1 MRTQRLGLIQTPDQ
15 LRFSYIAI
23 LHGADRVLKGDD
35 DEDSLSDEG
44 VATEDSEEGDEM
56 AGKERKA
63 VEDDKMP
70 PPLPPRHS
78 DLKLRVEDNG
88 AEDKEEDKEE
98 AKRPP
103 PPPPLKRTDSL
114 SGSSSPS
121 VTPEPPPIP
130 ARDDI
135 PPPIPPRDKDM
146 YSKDHFLEEREGNPS
161 VNDIPS
167 QSVEGSIHTA
177 TGNSLNTE
185 DSMTMEN
192 TLNR

>member
-23 LHGADRVLKGDD
+23 LHGADRVLKGDE

-44 VATEDSEEGDEM
+44 VATEDSGEEDE
-56 AGKERKA
+56 AAVKEGKA
-63 VEDDKMP
+63 SEDDQLP
-70 PPLPPRHS
+70 PPLPPRQS
-78 DLKLRVEDNG
+78 DPKKPNVEDNI
-88 AEDKEEDKEE
+88 AEDNKE
-98 AKRPP
+98 AKPP
-103 PPPPLKRTDSL
+103 APLKRTYSL
-114 SGSSSPS
+114 SGSSSQS

-135 PPPIPPRDKDM
+135 PPPIPPRDKGM
-146 YSKDHFLEEREGNPS
+146 YSNDHFLEEREGNPS

-167 QSVEGSIHTA
+167 QSVEGSIHT
-177 TGNSLNTE
+177 GMENSLNTE
-185 DSMTMEN
+185 NTMTMEN

>member
-23 LHGADRVLKGDD
+23 LHGADRVLKGDEDD
-35 DEDSLSDEG
+35 DEDSSSDEG
-44 VATEDSEEGDEM
+44 VATEDSEEDET

-63 VEDDKMP
+63 AEDDKMP
-70 PPLPPRHS
+70 PPLPPRQS
-78 DLKLRVEDNG
+78 DLKLHVEDN
-88 AEDKEEDKEE
+88 EE
-98 AKRPP
+98 AK
-103 PPPPLKRTDSL
+103 PPPLLERTCSL

-121 VTPEPPPIP
+121 VTPEPPPVP
-130 ARDDI
+130 ADDI

-167 QSVEGSIHTA
+167 QNVEGSIHTG

-185 DSMTMEN
+185 SSMTMEN

>member
-23 LHGADRVLKGDD
+23 LHGADRVLKGDEDD

-44 VATEDSEEGDEM
+44 VATEDSAEDVEA
-56 AGKERKA
+56 AGKEREA
-63 VEDDKMP
+63 SEDDQLP
-70 PPLPPRHS
+70 PPLPPRQS
-78 DLKLRVEDNG
+78 DSKKPHVEDDS
-88 AEDKEEDKEE
+88 AQDKEE
-98 AKRPP
+98 AKPP
-103 PPPPLKRTDSL
+103 PAILKRTYSL

-130 ARDDI
+130 ARDDL

-146 YSKDHFLEEREGNPS
+146 YTNDHFLEEREGNPS

-167 QSVEGSIHTA
+167 QNVEGSIHTGMEN
-177 TGNSLNTE
+177 TLNTE
-185 DSMTMEN
+185 SSMTMEN

>member
-23 LHGADRVLKGDD
+23 LHGADRVLKGDEDD

-44 VATEDSEEGDEM
+44 VATEDSDEEGEA
-56 AGKERKA
+56 AGKEREVA
-63 VEDDKMP
+63 EDDKMP
-70 PPLPPRHS
+70 PPLPPRQS
-78 DLKLRVEDNG
+78 DLKLRVEDNS
-88 AEDKEEDKEE
+88 AEDEEGTK
-98 AKRPP
+98 PP
-103 PPPPLKRTDSL
+103 PPVLTRTYSL
-114 SGSSSPS
+114 SGSSSRS
-121 VTPEPPPIP
+121 LTPEPPPIP

-161 VNDIPS
+161 VKDIPS
-167 QSVEGSIHTA
+167 QSVEGSIHMGA
-177 TGNSLNTE
+177 ENSLNTE
-185 DSMTMEN
+185 SSMTMEN